1 MDTASRFPTPA
12 SVPAIRLAGG
22 GLAPPLRRTPAHG
35 GVALPSPAGVLP
47 TPPRGVLVPP
57 LRPAEGGVRAL
68 AYAGS
73 PGDDFEP
80 RPRSALAGR
89 LFNIAAA
96 LLLLVVAL
104 PVMLVVALLVR
115 LTSPGPVLYAQTR
128 VGIDRRW
135 TRASAAGG
143 RRGENLGGVPFTIY
157 KFRSMR
163 VDAEA
168 DGKAVWARRNDD
180 RVTPVGS
187 LLRQTRLD
195 ELPQLFNVLRGDMN
209 LVGPRPERPSIVV
222 RLREH
227 IPEYPVRHRVKP
239 GITGLAQVCNPYD
252 QTIDDV
258 RRKVEFD
265 IRYMRTQSL
274 WSDVCILART
284 IPVLLLRVGGW

>member
-1 MDTASRFPTPA
+1 MDSASRVPTPP
-12 SVPAIRLAGG
+12 VVRAIRLAGG
-22 GLAPPLRRTPAHG
+22 GVAPPLRRTPAQ
-35 GVALPSPAGVLP
+35 GVAAFPPPGVLP
-47 TPPRGVLVPP
+47 TPARGVPVPP
-57 LRPAEGGVRAL
+57 ARPADEGVRAL

-80 RPRSALAGR
+80 RSRSVLTSR

-104 PVMLVVALLVR
+104 PVMVVVALLVR
-115 LTSPGPVLYAQTR
+115 LTSPGPILYAQTR

-135 TRASAAGG
+135 ARASAAGG
-143 RRGENLGGVPFTIY
+143 RRAENLGGVPFTIY

-180 RVTPVGS
+180 RVTPIGT
-187 LLRQTRLD
+187 LLRQMRLD

-258 RRKVEFD
+258 RRKVAFD
-265 IRYMRTQSL
+265 ILYMRTQSM
-274 WSDVCILART
+274 WTDVCILART